1 MMVYPAGDSDW
12 DTQNLHDMINQVLI
26 QKTRKNRCGWV
37 SSGSIGLY
45 DEDAA
50 VAFNNV
56 RIKEITS
63 QK

>member
-1 MMVYPAGDSDW
+1 
-12 DTQNLHDMINQVLI
+12 MINQVLI